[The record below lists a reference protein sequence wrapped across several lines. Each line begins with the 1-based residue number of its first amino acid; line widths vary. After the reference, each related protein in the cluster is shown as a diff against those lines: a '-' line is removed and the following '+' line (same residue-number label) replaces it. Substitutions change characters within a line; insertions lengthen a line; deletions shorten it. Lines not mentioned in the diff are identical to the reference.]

1 MSNTSSDNQPNGNG
15 NGLARHLNWSTIPVE
30 QMAEGIQRQMFVGNR
45 LMICRF
51 SFPAVSRDSRARP
64 PARADDDRRAWSCT
78 LFYRRQGT
86 DRFSRR
92 RAALS
97 VQLLARRDNDG
108 RGSGA
113 DRHLL
118 SAPRG
123 LSQASHG
130 LHGLITDQ
138 FKLDER
144 VALVTGASTGLGAAI
159 AIALAEAG
167 AQVACHGNTRSPE
180 STCDQINSSGGVAHA
195 ISGDLSQ
202 AETAER
208 LIEQTLEALGG
219 IDILINNAGTIRRAP
234 AVDYSDDDWA
244 AVIEVNLSS
253 VFRLCKLAGRQMIER
268 GRGGKIVNIASL
280 LSFQG
285 GITVP
290 AYAASKGGVAQLTK
304 ALANEWAK
312 HGVNV
317 NAIAPGYMRTANTAA
332 LQADETRNRQ
342 ILERIPAGR
351 WGEPEDIAGAAVFLS
366 SSASDYVN
374 GHILVV
380 DGGWM
385 GR

>member
-1 MSNTSSDNQPNGNG
+1 
-15 NGLARHLNWSTIPVE
+15 
-30 QMAEGIQRQMFVGNR
+30 
-45 LMICRF
+45 MI
-51 SFPAVSRDSRARP
+51 
-64 PARADDDRRAWSCT
+64 
-78 LFYRRQGT
+78 L
-86 DRFSRR
+86 
-92 RAALS
+92 
-97 VQLLARRDNDG
+97 
-108 RGSGA
+108 
-113 DRHLL
+113 
-118 SAPRG
+118 
-123 LSQASHG
+123 
-130 LHGLITDQ
+130 DQ
-138 FKLDER
+138 FKLHER

-167 AQVACHGNTRSPE
+167 AQVCCHGNTRSPA
-180 STCDQINSSGGVAHA
+180 STCDYA
-195 ISGDLSQ
+195 ITGDLSDP
-202 AETAER
+202 ETPKRLVAQTIER
-208 LIEQTLEALGG
+208 FGR

-234 AVDYSDDDWA
+234 AVDYSEEDWA

-253 VFRLCKLAGRQMIER
+253 VFRLSQLAGRHMIET

-312 HGVNV
+312 HGINV
-317 NAIAPGYMRTANTAA
+317 NAIAPGYMRTNNTAA

-351 WGEPEDIAGAAVFLS
+351 WGEPEDLAGAAVFLS
-366 SSASDYVN
+366 SSASDYIN
-374 GHILVV
+374 GHVLVV